1 VSRVDLTRVWKIYPR
16 GNVIGVKDLSFT
28 INDREFLAILGPSG
42 GGKSSTL
49 RMLAGLE
56 EISQGE
62 ISFDG
67 KVVNSLG
74 PAERNIA
81 LAFESYALYQR
92 LSVFENIA
100 FPLRARRMKNAVI
113 REKVMSIA
121 HLLDLVAILD
131 KFPPSLAGG
140 QQQRVSLA
148 RAFVRQPN
156 LTLLDEPI
164 SHMDQRVRAEIRA
177 RIRHLHDEMKNTTV
191 YVTHDQAEAV
201 SLCDRMVIL
210 HKAQLQQIGTVE
222 EIWNTPS
229 NRFVAHFVGEP
240 AMNFIPAR
248 TEGTGS
254 VCIPTPQGKRAFKLT
269 GVLDPR
275 FAGADVTMGVR
286 PQEIKVY
293 RDQRNGCCI
302 PAVVRL
308 MEFQGETTVLTLNLS
323 DTGATEL
330 KSVVAA
336 TEHYSKGESVWLSLS
351 PAIIHLFDGETP
363 VLRREISRV
372 KEASNG

>member
-1 VSRVDLTRVWKIYPR
+1 MSRVDLNKVWKIYPR
-16 GNVIGVKDLSFT
+16 GGVIGVRDLSFT

-56 EISQGE
+56 EISRGE

-67 KVVNSLG
+67 KVVNALG

-92 LSVFENIA
+92 LSVYENIA
-100 FPLRARRMKNAVI
+100 FPLRARRLKKTLI
-113 REKVMSIA
+113 HEKVMSIA
-121 HLLDLVAILD
+121 NLLDLVSMLD
-131 KFPPSLAGG
+131 KFPSSLAGG

-210 HKAQLQQIGTVE
+210 HQAELQQIGTVE
-222 EIWNTPS
+222 EIWDTPA

-240 AMNFIPAR
+240 AMNFIPGR
-248 TEGTGS
+248 TEGGRS
-254 VCIPTPQGKRAFKLT
+254 VCIPTSRGKQVFGFA
-269 GVLDPR
+269 GELDPR
-275 FAGADVTMGVR
+275 FIDADVTIGVR

-293 RDQRNGCCI
+293 RDLRNGNSI
-302 PAVVRL
+302 PAVVRI

-323 DTGATEL
+323 DTRSTEL
-330 KSVVAA
+330 KAVVAA
-336 TEHYSKGESVWLSLS
+336 TERYSKGESVWLSFG
-351 PAIIHLFDGETP
+351 AEIIHLFDGETP
-363 VLRREISRV
+363 ILRRVSRV
-372 KEASNG
+372 RREAHHG